1 MSVLRFLEENN
12 LAAQK
17 GQKLNSQPLKWLI
30 GMGVGGTPQTLGTG
44 DRMIAYTRDIDRIRF
59 PMTLLQRTP
68 IDYRSI
74 YHIMT
79 YFCRLGAVEFVYPET
94 VGYADGV

>member
-1 MSVLRFLEENN
+1 
-12 LAAQK
+12 
-17 GQKLNSQPLKWLI
+17 
-30 GMGVGGTPQTLGTG
+30 
-44 DRMIAYTRDIDRIRF
+44 MIAYTRDIDRIRF